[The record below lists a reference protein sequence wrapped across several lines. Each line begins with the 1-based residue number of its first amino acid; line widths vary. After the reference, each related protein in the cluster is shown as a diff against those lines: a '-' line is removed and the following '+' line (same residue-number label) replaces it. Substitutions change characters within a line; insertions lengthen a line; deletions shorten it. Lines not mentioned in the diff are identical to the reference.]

1 VTGGGVE
8 VVSRSGGRPLA
19 IVAGPGEARVVVG
32 PHTGARHRSMCAIRL
47 APGAATV
54 ELRHPSE
61 AVYYVERGTGRAV
74 GVQGGEQLEL
84 KAGAMVH
91 VAPGT
96 PYVLEA
102 GETELELLGGPAPPD
117 PALHGRAE
125 ASPAPPAGAVRTF
138 HRDRPT
144 ARMPAISSDARLVVW
159 PAVGAHTA
167 NMNYVRMRAGEENQP
182 HAHPSSEDTIA
193 ILAGRGTVED
203 LSHGVTLSF
212 EAGDVVHVPPG
223 VRHRVRADRGVAVES
238 VGGPCPP
245 DEVMLGAAEPVEGS

>member
-1 VTGGGVE
+1 MKGAGVE
-8 VVSRSGGRPLA
+8 VVSRREGRPLA
-19 IVAGPGEARVVVG
+19 ILTGQGDARVIVG
-32 PHTGARHRSMCAIRL
+32 PHTGARHRSMCAIHL

-74 GVQGGEQLEL
+74 GVEGGEHLEL
-84 KAGAMVH
+84 EAGAMVH
-91 VAPGT
+91 VAPAT
-96 PYVLEA
+96 PYVVTA
-102 GETELELLGGPAPPD
+102 GETGLELLGGPSPPD
-117 PALHGRAE
+117 PALHGRPAK
-125 ASPAPPAGAVRTF
+125 SPALPAGALRRF

-167 NMNYVRMRAGEENQP
+167 NMNYVRMRPGEENQP
-182 HAHPSSEDTIA
+182 HAHPRSEDTIA
-193 ILAGRGTVED
+193 ILAGRGSVED

>member
-1 VTGGGVE
+1 MTGGVE
-8 VVSRSGGRPLA
+8 VLSRREGRPLP
-19 IVAGPGEARVVVG
+19 ILAGEGEALEVVG
-32 PHTGARHRSMCAIRL
+32 LHSGARHRTMCAIRL

-61 AVYYVERGTGRAV
+61 AVFYVEAGTGRAV
-74 GVQGGEQLEL
+74 GRDGGERLDLEP
-84 KAGAMVH
+84 GAMVH

-102 GETELELLGGPAPPD
+102 GEEPLELLGGPSPPD
-117 PALHGRAE
+117 PALHGLPAGE
-125 ASPAPPAGAVRTF
+125 APPPGALRRF
-138 HRDRPT
+138 HRDSPT

-159 PAVGAHTA
+159 PAVGARTA
-167 NMNYVRMRAGEENQP
+167 NMNYVRMRPGEENRP
-182 HAHPSSEDTIA
+182 HAHPRSEDTIA

-203 LSHGVTLSF
+203 LSHGVTLPF

-223 VRHRVRADRGVAVES
+223 VHHRVRADRGVAVES

-245 DEVMLGAAEPVEGS
+245 DEVMLGAAEPVAGS